1 MKRIIDLIFLLIFYN
16 IIPLWTELDISNGLK
31 ITATVILSLMFIV
44 DLIRS
49 EKIPVKSFRLSSVK
63 RGTSLIWLSGMAIIP
78 ETVIIVLYFIYSDAG
93 VPPKI
98 FSIVMPLLAIMLTF
112 LVGFI
117 RTAIGSKQIKL
128 TDYIFLLIFWW
139 IPIINIIL
147 IYRFY
152 KKAKMEY
159 IFETDKLELENAR
172 AENEICKTK
181 YPIVMVHGIF
191 FRDWQLMN
199 YWGRVPASLIRNGA
213 SVYYGNQ
220 QSARSIPDSAE
231 ELKQAVM
238 KIIAETG
245 AEKVNIIAHSKG
257 GLDTRYAISSLGLDK
272 YVATLTTIN
281 TPHGG
286 CDMVDYL
293 LGKVSPKM
301 CDWIARRYNSI
312 FTVLGDKAP
321 DFMAGIKDLSPVHL
335 KELESRMIDSPDV
348 SYRSC
353 MSCMKSVFSTSFLPL
368 NIGYLTVKKLNGAND
383 GLVWVESAKHG
394 TFRMVKASG
403 MRGISH
409 GDTIDLFRE
418 NIEGY
423 DVREFYTNLVAEL
436 KQQGY

>member
-1 MKRIIDLIFLLIFYN
+1 MKKLIDLIFLLVFFN
-16 IIPLWTELDISNGLK
+16 IIPLWTELDISVGLK
-31 ITATVILSLMFIV
+31 ITGTAVLSVLFII

-49 EKIPVKSFRLSSVK
+49 EKIPVKSFRLRSLK
-63 RGTSLIWLSGMAIIP
+63 RGTSLIWLSGMAVIP
-78 ETVIIVLYFIYSDAG
+78 ETVIIVLYFIRSDAD
-93 VPPKI
+93 VLPKI
-98 FSIVMPLLAIMLTF
+98 FCIVMPLLAVMLTF
-112 LVGFI
+112 FAGFI
-117 RTAIGSKQIKL
+117 RTAVSSRQIKI

-139 IPIINIIL
+139 MPVVNLIL
-147 IYRFY
+147 ICRFY
-152 KKAKMEY
+152 RKAKREY

-213 SVYYGNQ
+213 RVYYGNQ

-231 ELKQAVM
+231 ELRQAVM
-238 KIIAETG
+238 KVIAETG
-245 AEKVNIIAHSKG
+245 AEKVSIIAHSKG

-293 LGKVSPKM
+293 LNKVPPKM
-301 CDWIARRYNSI
+301 CGWIAERYNKI
-312 FTVLGDKAP
+312 FMVLGDSEP
-321 DFMAGIKDLSPVHL
+321 DFMAGIKDLSPKRL
-335 KELESRMIDSPDV
+335 KELENHMIDSPDV
-348 SYRSC
+348 SYRSY
-353 MSCMKSVFSTSFLPL
+353 MSCMKNVFSTSFLPL
-368 NIGYLTVKKLNGAND
+368 IIGYLTVKKLNGDND
-383 GLVWVESAKHG
+383 GLVWVKSAEHG
-394 TFRMVKASG
+394 TFRLVRASG
-403 MRGISH
+403 VRGISH

-423 DVREFYTNLVAEL
+423 DVREFYTSLVAEL

>member
-1 MKRIIDLIFLLIFYN
+1 MDLIFLLVFCN
-16 IIPLWTELDISNGLK
+16 IIPLWTELDIFTGLK
-31 ITATVILSLMFIV
+31 ITGTVVLSVLFII
-44 DLIRS
+44 DLVRN

-63 RGTSLIWLSGMAIIP
+63 RGTSLIWLSGMAVIP
-78 ETVIIVLYFIYSDAG
+78 EIVIIVLYYIRSDAG
-93 VPPKI
+93 VLPRI
-98 FSIVMPLLAIMLTF
+98 FCIVMPLLAIMLTF
-112 LVGFI
+112 FVGFI
-117 RTAIGSKQIKL
+117 RTAVGSKQIKI
-128 TDYIFLLIFWW
+128 TDYILLLIFWW
-139 IPIINIIL
+139 VPVVNLIL
-147 IYRFY
+147 IFRFY
-152 KKAKMEY
+152 RKAKREY

-181 YPIVMVHGIF
+181 YPIIMVHGIF

-231 ELKQAVM
+231 ELRQAVM
-238 KIIAETG
+238 KVIAETG

-293 LGKVSPKM
+293 LNKVPPKM
-301 CDWIARRYNSI
+301 CDWIAKRYNSI
-312 FTVLGDKAP
+312 FTVLGDREP
-321 DFMAGIKDLSPVHL
+321 DFLAGIKDLSPKRL
-335 KELESRMIDSPDV
+335 KELENQMTDSPDV

-353 MSCMKSVFSTSFLPL
+353 MSCMKNVFSTSFPPL
-368 NIGYLTVKKLNGAND
+368 IIGYLTVKKLNGEND
-383 GLVWVESAKHG
+383 GLVWVKSAEHG
-394 TFRMVKASG
+394 TFRLVRASG
-403 MRGISH
+403 VRGISH

-423 DVREFYTNLVAEL
+423 DVREFYTSLVAEL

>member
-1 MKRIIDLIFLLIFYN
+1 MKKTTDLIFLLIFYN

-31 ITATVILSLMFIV
+31 ITATVLLSLMFIV

-49 EKIPVKSFRLSSVK
+49 EKILVKSFRLRSVK

-78 ETVIIVLYFIYSDAG
+78 ETVIITLYFIYSDAG
-93 VPPKI
+93 VLPKI
-98 FSIVMPLLAIMLTF
+98 FSVVMSLLAIILTF

-117 RTAIGSKQIKL
+117 RTAVGSKQIKL

-152 KKAKMEY
+152 KKAKREY

-231 ELKQAVM
+231 ELKQAIM
-238 KIIAETG
+238 KVIAETG

-293 LGKVSPKM
+293 FGKVPTKI

-312 FTVLGDKAP
+312 FTILGDTAP
-321 DFMAGIKDLSPVHL
+321 DFMAGIKDLSPVRL
-335 KELESRMIDSPDV
+335 RELEDKMVDSPDV

-353 MSCMKSVFSTSFLPL
+353 MSCMKNVFSTSFLPL
-368 NIGYLTVKKLNGAND
+368 NIGYLTIKKLNGQND

-394 TFRMVKASG
+394 TFRMVTASG
-403 MRGISH
+403 VRGVTH

-418 NIEGY
+418 NIDGY

>member
-1 MKRIIDLIFLLIFYN
+1 MKKILDLIFLLIFCN
-16 IIPLWTELDISNGLK
+16 IIPLWTELDIATEIK
-31 ITATVILSLMFIV
+31 TAVTVVLSLMFVV

-63 RGTSLIWLSGMAIIP
+63 RGTSLIWISGMAIIP
-78 ETVIIVLYFIYSDAG
+78 ETAVIIVYLICSDAT
-93 VPPKI
+93 VLPKI
-98 FSIVMPLLAIMLTF
+98 FAVVMPILAIILVFMAGF
-112 LVGFI
+112 L

-128 TDYIFLLIFWW
+128 MDYIFLLIFWW
-139 IPIINIIL
+139 TPVINLIL

-152 KKAKMEY
+152 CKAKKEY

-181 YPIVMVHGIF
+181 YPVVMVHGIF

-213 SVYYGNQ
+213 DVYYGNQ

-231 ELKQAVM
+231 ELRQAVM
-238 KIIAETG
+238 KVIAETG

-293 LGKVSPKM
+293 LGKFSPKF
-301 CDWIARRYNSI
+301 CNWVARRYNKI
-312 FTVLGDKAP
+312 FTVLGDKEP
-321 DFMAGIKDLSPVHL
+321 DFMAGIKDLSPSRL
-335 KELESRMIDSPDV
+335 KELEDKMADSPDV

-353 MSCMKSVFSTSFLPL
+353 MSVMKNVFSTSFLPL
-368 NIGYLTVKKLNGAND
+368 IIGHLTVKKLNGDND
-383 GLVWVESAKHG
+383 GLVWVGSAKHG
-394 TFRMVKASG
+394 EFKLVKASG
-403 MRGISH
+403 IRGISH

-423 DVREFYTNLVAEL
+423 DVREFYINLVAEL

>member
-1 MKRIIDLIFLLIFYN
+1 MKKLIDLIFLLVFFN
-16 IIPLWTELDISNGLK
+16 IIPLWTELDISVGLK
-31 ITATVILSLMFIV
+31 ITGTAVLSVLFII

-49 EKIPVKSFRLSSVK
+49 EKIPVKSFRLRSLK
-63 RGTSLIWLSGMAIIP
+63 RGTSLIWLSGMAVIP
-78 ETVIIVLYFIYSDAG
+78 ETVIIVLYFIRSDAD
-93 VPPKI
+93 VLPKI
-98 FSIVMPLLAIMLTF
+98 FCIVMPLLAVMLTF
-112 LVGFI
+112 FAGFI
-117 RTAIGSKQIKL
+117 RTAVSSRQIKI

-139 IPIINIIL
+139 MPVVNLIL
-147 IYRFY
+147 ICRFY
-152 KKAKMEY
+152 RKAKREY

-213 SVYYGNQ
+213 RVYYGNQ

-231 ELKQAVM
+231 ELRQAVM
-238 KIIAETG
+238 KVIAETG
-245 AEKVNIIAHSKG
+245 AEKVSIIAHSKG

-293 LGKVSPKM
+293 LNKVPPKM
-301 CDWIARRYNSI
+301 CGWIAERYNKI
-312 FTVLGDKAP
+312 FMVLGDSEP
-321 DFMAGIKDLSPVHL
+321 DFMAGIKDLSPKRL
-335 KELESRMIDSPDV
+335 KELENHMIDSPDV
-348 SYRSC
+348 SYRSY
-353 MSCMKSVFSTSFLPL
+353 MSCMKNVFSTSFLPL
-368 NIGYLTVKKLNGAND
+368 ILGYLTVKKLNGDND
-383 GLVWVESAKHG
+383 GLVWVKSAEHG
-394 TFRMVKASG
+394 TFRLVRASG
-403 MRGISH
+403 VRGISH

-423 DVREFYTNLVAEL
+423 DVREFYTSLVAEL

>member
-1 MKRIIDLIFLLIFYN
+1 MKKIIDLIFLLVFCN
-16 IIPLWTELDISNGLK
+16 IIPLWTELNISDGLK
-31 ITATVILSLMFIV
+31 ITATVILSVLFII

-49 EKIPVKSFRLSSVK
+49 EKIPVKSFRLRSVK
-63 RGTSLIWLSGMAIIP
+63 RGTSLIWISGMAVIP
-78 ETVIIVLYFIYSDAG
+78 EIIIIVLYFVYSDAG
-93 VPPKI
+93 VLPKI
-98 FSIVMPLLAIMLTF
+98 FCIVMSLLTIMLTF
-112 LVGFI
+112 FMGFI
-117 RTAIGSKQIKL
+117 RTAVGSKQIKL

-139 IPIINIIL
+139 VPVVNIIL
-147 IYRFY
+147 IFRFY
-152 KKAKMEY
+152 RKAKMEY

-213 SVYYGNQ
+213 SIYYGNQ

-238 KIIAETG
+238 KVIAETG

-293 LGKVSPKM
+293 LNKVSPKM
-301 CDWIARRYNSI
+301 CDWIAGRYNKI
-312 FTVLGDKAP
+312 FTVLGDREP
-321 DFMAGIKDLSPVHL
+321 DFMAGIKDLSPVRL
-335 KELESRMIDSPDV
+335 KELEDRMTDAPNV

-353 MSCMKSVFSTSFLPL
+353 MSCMKNVFSTSFPPL
-368 NIGYLTVKKLNGAND
+368 IVGYLTVKKLNGDND
-383 GLVWVESAKHG
+383 GLVWVKSAEHG
-394 TFRMVKASG
+394 TFRLVKASG
-403 MRGISH
+403 VRGISH

-423 DVREFYTNLVAEL
+423 DVREFYINLVAEL

>member
-1 MKRIIDLIFLLIFYN
+1 MKKITELIFLLIFYN

-31 ITATVILSLMFIV
+31 IIAVVILSLMFAV

-49 EKIPVKSFRLSSVK
+49 EKITVKSFRLRSLK
-63 RGTSLIWLSGMAIIP
+63 RGTSLIWLSGMAVIP
-78 ETVIIVLYFIYSDAG
+78 ETAVIILYFVYSDTDIL
-93 VPPKI
+93 PKT
-98 FSIVMPLLAIMLTF
+98 FSVIMPLIAIIMTF
-112 LVGFI
+112 LAGFF
-117 RTAIGSKQIKL
+117 RTAIGSRQIKL
-128 TDYIFLLIFWW
+128 TDYIFILIFCWT
-139 IPIINIIL
+139 PIVNIIL
-147 IYRFY
+147 ICRFY
-152 KKAKMEY
+152 KKAKKEY
-159 IFETDKLELENAR
+159 IFETDKIELENAR
-172 AENEICKTK
+172 AENEICRTK

-238 KIIAETG
+238 KVITETG

-257 GLDTRYAISSLGLDK
+257 GLDARYAISSLGLDK

-286 CDMVDYL
+286 CDMIDYL
-293 LGKVSPKM
+293 LDKFSPKT
-301 CDWIARRYNSI
+301 CEWIARRYNSI
-312 FTVLGDKAP
+312 FTILGDTAP
-321 DFMAGIKDLSPVHL
+321 DFMAGIKDLSPVRL
-335 KELESRMIDSPDV
+335 RELNDRMIDSPDV

-353 MSCMKSVFSTSFLPL
+353 MSCMKSVFSTSFIPL
-368 NIGYLTVKKLNGAND
+368 KVGYLIIKKLNGASD
-383 GLVWVESAKHG
+383 GLVWVESAKHCD
-394 TFRMVKASG
+394 FRMVQASG
-403 MRGISH
+403 LRGISH

>member
-1 MKRIIDLIFLLIFYN
+1 MKKIIELIFLLIFCN
-16 IIPLWTELDISNGLK
+16 IIPLWTESDISNGLK
-31 ITATVILSLMFIV
+31 IIAVVILSLMFAV
-44 DLIRS
+44 NLIRS
-49 EKIPVKSFRLSSVK
+49 EKITVKSFRLRSVK

-78 ETVIIVLYFIYSDAG
+78 ETAIMILYFIYSDADIL
-93 VPPKI
+93 PKI
-98 FSIVMPLLAIMLTF
+98 FAVVMPLLAIILTF

-117 RTAIGSKQIKL
+117 RTAVGSKQIKL

-152 KKAKMEY
+152 KKAKREY

-181 YPIVMVHGIF
+181 YPIIMVHGIF

-231 ELKQAVM
+231 ELKHSIM
-238 KIIAETG
+238 KVIAETG
-245 AEKVNIIAHSKG
+245 AEKVNVIAHSKG

-293 LGKVSPKM
+293 LDKVSPKM

-312 FTVLGDKAP
+312 FTILGDTAP
-321 DFMAGIKDLSPVHL
+321 DFMAGIKDLSPARL
-335 KELESRMIDSPDV
+335 RELEDKMIDSPDV

-353 MSCMKSVFSTSFLPL
+353 MSCMKSVFSTSFIPL
-368 NIGYLTVKKLNGAND
+368 NIGYLTVKKLNGQND

-394 TFRMVKASG
+394 TFQIVKASG
-403 MRGISH
+403 LRGISH

-436 KQQGY
+436 RQQGY

>member
-1 MKRIIDLIFLLIFYN
+1 MKKLIDLIFLLVFFN
-16 IIPLWTELDISNGLK
+16 IIPLWTELDISSGLK
-31 ITATVILSLMFIV
+31 ITGTAVLSVLFII

-49 EKIPVKSFRLSSVK
+49 EKIPVKSFRLRSLK
-63 RGTSLIWLSGMAIIP
+63 RGTSLIWLSGMAVIP
-78 ETVIIVLYFIYSDAG
+78 ETVIIVLYFIRSDAD
-93 VPPKI
+93 VLPKI
-98 FSIVMPLLAIMLTF
+98 FCIVMPLLAVMLTF
-112 LVGFI
+112 FAGFI
-117 RTAIGSKQIKL
+117 RTAVSSRQIKI

-139 IPIINIIL
+139 MPVVNLIL
-147 IYRFY
+147 ICRFY
-152 KKAKMEY
+152 RKAKREY

-213 SVYYGNQ
+213 SIYYGNQ

-231 ELKQAVM
+231 ELRQAVM
-238 KIIAETG
+238 KVIAETG
-245 AEKVNIIAHSKG
+245 AEKVSIIAHSKG

-293 LGKVSPKM
+293 LNKVPPKM
-301 CDWIARRYNSI
+301 CGWIAERYNKI
-312 FTVLGDKAP
+312 FMVLGDSKP
-321 DFMAGIKDLSPVHL
+321 DFMAGIKDLSPKRL
-335 KELESRMIDSPDV
+335 KELENQMIDSPDV
-348 SYRSC
+348 SYRSY
-353 MSCMKSVFSTSFLPL
+353 MSCMKNVFSTSFLPL
-368 NIGYLTVKKLNGAND
+368 IIGYLTVKKLNGDND
-383 GLVWVESAKHG
+383 GLVWVKSAEHG
-394 TFRMVKASG
+394 AFRLVRASG
-403 MRGISH
+403 VRGISH

-423 DVREFYTNLVAEL
+423 DVREFYTSLVAEL

>member
-1 MKRIIDLIFLLIFYN
+1 MKKITDLIFLLVFYN

-31 ITATVILSLMFIV
+31 IAGTAVLSLMFMI

-49 EKIPVKSFRLSSVK
+49 EKIPVKSFRLRSVK
-63 RGTSLIWLSGMAIIP
+63 RGTSLIWLSGMTVIP
-78 ETVIIVLYFIYSDAG
+78 ETVIIILYFIYSDAG
-93 VPPKI
+93 VLPKI
-98 FSIVMPLLAIMLTF
+98 FSIVMPILAVIMTF
-112 LVGFI
+112 LVGFL
-117 RTAIGSKQIKL
+117 RTAVGSKQIKL
-128 TDYIFLLIFWW
+128 TDYIFILIFWW
-139 IPIINIIL
+139 TPVINLIL

-152 KKAKMEY
+152 KKAKREY
-159 IFETDKLELENAR
+159 IFETDKMELENAR

-199 YWGRVPASLIRNGA
+199 YWGRVPTSLIRNGA

-238 KIIAETG
+238 KVIADTG

-293 LGKVSPKM
+293 LNKVSPKM
-301 CDWIARRYNSI
+301 CDWIAKRYNSI
-312 FTVLGDKAP
+312 FTKLGDKEP
-321 DFMAGIKDLSPVHL
+321 DFMSGIKDLSPVRL
-335 KELESRMIDSPDV
+335 KELEIKMLDSPDV

-353 MSCMKSVFSTSFLPL
+353 MSCMKNVFSTSFLPL
-368 NIGYLTVKKLNGAND
+368 NLGYLVVKKLNGQSD

-403 MRGISH
+403 IRGISH

-423 DVREFYTNLVAEL
+423 DVREFYINLVSEL